1 MIQHH
6 NSCRSEHPPEK
17 IIHLDDVQSAGVLV
31 ATLHAN
37 RSIPKSVSSEVVLG
51 INEISEL
58 SELYRKQE
66 IGSTLADAENM
77 PHDVAN

>member
-1 MIQHH
+1 
-6 NSCRSEHPPEK
+6 
-17 IIHLDDVQSAGVLV
+17 V